1 MLKEY
6 YGVEKILYVIIAVI
20 GVPVNLVAIFILSQ
34 GKCGL
39 SKCTTR
45 DLVAMAAADLLLIT
59 TEVIFRKINDH
70 YFPMCFLDITI
81 VCRTNLAL
89 TYIAVDCSVW
99 FTVTFTFDRYVAIC
113 CQKLRTKYCTEK
125 TAATVLATTGILFCL
140 KNVPFYF
147 SRESREIIDNVP
159 WFCVTKSSYY
169 TELGWVGF
177 DWLDACLNPLLP
189 FAVIL
194 PLNALTVRYVLVASR
209 VRKCLKVRS
218 KGGNLIDPEMQ
229 NRRKSVV
236 LLFTISG
243 SFIFLWLT
251 FVVEFVYYQI
261 TGTGGEWNDPE
272 LVFHEAGFF
281 LTNIS
286 CCTNTFIYTAT
297 QTKFREQLKKAVKYL
312 VGSVRR
318 NINRVTT

>member
-1 MLKEY
+1 M
-6 YGVEKILYVIIAVI
+6 
-20 GVPVNLVAIFILSQ
+20 AIYILSR

-45 DLVAMAAADLLLIT
+45 YLLAMAAVDLLLIT
-59 TEVIFRKINDH
+59 TEVILRKINDH
-70 YFPMCFLDITI
+70 YFSMCFLDITI
-81 VCRTNLAL
+81 VCRTNLVL

-125 TAATVLATTGILFCL
+125 TAAIVLATTGILLCL
-140 KNVPFYF
+140 QNVPFYF
-147 SRESREIIDNVP
+147 LIEHRRIIDNVP

-169 TELGWVGF
+169 TEPGWVIY
-177 DWLDACLNPLLP
+177 DWFDACLNPLLP

-194 PLNALTVRYVLVASR
+194 PLNVMTVRYVLVASR
-209 VRKCLKVRS
+209 VRKCLKGQS
-218 KGGNLIDPEMQ
+218 NGANCSDSEIK
-229 NRRKSVV
+229 NRKKSIV
-236 LLFTISG
+236 LLFTLSG

-261 TGTGGEWNDPE
+261 TGTGGEWNDSE
-272 LVFHEAGFF
+272 FIFHEAGFL

-286 CCTNTFIYTAT
+286 CCTNTFIYAAT
-297 QTKFREQLKKAVKYL
+297 QTKFRDQLKNAVKYSISSGLQKINKTIPL
-312 VGSVRR
+312 VS
-318 NINRVTT
+318 